1 MITTDAFNE
10 FCKVYLDKAKESAD
24 MTIGSFVKSNGPL
37 PRNYDVE
44 NVKAI
49 AVLSALEKAYVKY
62 DPQKSKNQNVMS
74 FLAKIIHN
82 EVLTELGKEGT
93 AVDRFKGFKRRRSFD
108 VASEGASSV
117 MTGVPI
123 SGMTGR
129 ILGPHEYMDIF
140 GSKKGKEQQISKM
153 RNAFMQLS
161 PMDQTVL
168 QYWMTEEKDDQAYY
182 DAGEKP
188 TRTYIQR
195 AIDELGLDSSY
206 TNAIAI
212 RKHKAISKMKSL
224 MKDVSEDYQDMYV
237 PGSSNWNGLSNSSKA
252 CVKIY
257 SDEKYDSI
265 VGKMYK
271 KITEE

>member
-1 MITTDAFNE
+1 MITTDAFND
-10 FCKVYLDKAKESAD
+10 FCREYLDKAKEFAD

-49 AVLSALEKAYVKY
+49 AVLNALEKAYVKY
-62 DPQKSKNQNVMS
+62 DPQKSKNQKVLPL
-74 FLAKIIHN
+74 LATIVHN

-93 AVDRFKGFKRRRSFD
+93 AVDRFKGTKRRKSPD
-108 VASEGASSV
+108 AASEGVSSV
-117 MTGVPI
+117 MPSVSV
-123 SGMTGR
+123 SGITGR
-129 ILGPHEYMDIF
+129 IFEPHEYMDIF
-140 GSKKGKEQQISKM
+140 GSKKGKEQQINKM
-153 RNAFMQLS
+153 REAFMQLS

-188 TRTYIQR
+188 TRTYVQR
-195 AIDELGLDSSY
+195 AIDELGLDASY
-206 TNAIAI
+206 TNAITI
-212 RKHKAISKMKSL
+212 RRFKAISKMKSL
-224 MKDVSEDYQDMYV
+224 MKGVPVDYQNVYV
-237 PGSSNWNGLSNSSKA
+237 PGSSNWKGLSSNSKA

-265 VGKMYK
+265 VDKMYK